1 MQAGKLRH
9 RVQIQQLIQTQ
20 DPDTGSAQV
29 AWSDWPASG
38 KKLWASIEALS
49 ARDFIAAQ
57 ANQSEITARI
67 VIRYRP
73 GILPTM
79 RILHRGKVYAIQG
92 ALPDADSGL
101 EYITLP
107 VSEGV
112 SDGS

>member
-1 MQAGKLRH
+1 MAIKAGKLRH
-9 RVQIQQLIQTQ
+9 RVKFQAPGLVQ
-20 DPDTGSAQV
+20 DPVTGEMQPG
-29 AWSDWPASG
+29 WTDFASV
-38 KKLWASIEALS
+38 WASIEPLS

-57 ANQSEITARI
+57 ANQSEVAARI

-92 ALPDADSGL
+92 ALPDTDSGL

-112 SDGS
+112 SDG